1 MAFGTVRPGWT
12 IPERVGRMSETIV
25 VGTDGSE
32 TATQAVKEAMRL
44 AKALDGELHVVTAY
58 KRLRDAKIK
67 GAPEGAVKVWAPLPD
82 DLARGIVEEAGAMV
96 RIAGLKGDA
105 HMVEKDPADA
115 LLEVADQV
123 GADLIVV
130 GSQGMA
136 GAKRL
141 LGSVPNKISH
151 GARCNVLIVATRKS

>member
-1 MAFGTVRPGWT
+1 
-12 IPERVGRMSETIV
+12 MSETIV

-32 TATQAVKEAMRL
+32 TATQAVKEAIRL
-44 AKALDGELHVVTAY
+44 AKAFDAELHVVTAF
-58 KRLRDAKIK
+58 KPVRGAKIA
-67 GAPEGAVKVWAPLPD
+67 GAPEGAAKVWAVLPD
-82 DLARGIVEEAGAMV
+82 DLARTIAEEAGARV
-96 RIAGLKGDA
+96 RVAGVDGKTHL
-105 HMVEKDPADA
+105 VEKDPADA

-123 GADLIVV
+123 GASLIVV

-151 GARCNVLIVATRKS
+151 EAHCNVLIVSTHKG